1 MEKKLHGADIVIDS
15 LRKHGVNLVF
25 GIPGAKIDRLFEGL
39 DGQDSEDAPKLIVTR
54 HEQNAAFMAQ
64 AYGRLT
70 GKTGVAITT
79 SGPGVGNLVT
89 GIMTANAEG
98 DPMLAIGGQVQRK
111 DLHRATHQSTP
122 STEIMAPITQYSAE
136 IQDPNNISEIMANAF
151 EASQDARKGAAFV
164 SLPQDVDDAEVT
176 EKPLPIYETPKMGPA
191 DPNDLQK
198 LVELIKNSKMPV
210 ILVGQRG
217 ADEEITTALR
227 KLLSDYSLPVV
238 ETYQAAGV
246 VSRDL
251 EQQSY
256 FGRIGLFRNQVG
268 DQLLQQ
274 SDLVIAVGY
283 DPIEYEPR
291 NWNKEGNLRIVN
303 LDTLPAQIDNH
314 YTPIMQLVGNITTS
328 LTELDKLLKG
338 YEYPLAAT
346 EQLAKYKQELD
357 QDKKIQVPASN
368 DASHPLA
375 VVHAIQENVTDDMHV
390 ALDVGSHYI
399 WMARHF
405 RCYQPRHLLIS
416 NGMQT
421 LGVGLP
427 WAMVAAMLYP
437 EHKSVAVC
445 GDGGFLFSGAELAT
459 AVQHHLNVVT
469 IVWND
474 GGHYDMVKFQE
485 EMKYSQ
491 AAGVKFGNVD
501 IVKYAE
507 SFGAT
512 GLRVNEPADL
522 TKVISQAFNID
533 GPVVVDVPVD
543 YSNNKELAANLID
556 SQLGSEGNKD
566 YDNII

>member
-79 SGPGVGNLVT
+79 SGPGVGNLAT

-512 GLRVNEPADL
+512 GLRVNKPADL
-522 TKVISQAFNID
+522 TKVLSQAFNID

-556 SQLGSEGNKD
+556 SQLG
-566 YDNII
+566 

>member
-1 MEKKLHGADIVIDS
+1 MEEKLHGADIVIDS

-79 SGPGVGNLVT
+79 SGPGVGNLAT

-314 YTPIMQLVGNITTS
+314 YTPIMQLVGNIAIS

-338 YEYPLAAT
+338 YEYPVAAT

-556 SQLGSEGNKD
+556 SQLG
-566 YDNII
+566 

>member
-1 MEKKLHGADIVIDS
+1 MEEKLHGADIVIDS

-79 SGPGVGNLVT
+79 SGPGVGNLAT

-217 ADEEITTALR
+217 ADEEITTAIR
-227 KLLSDYSLPVV
+227 KLVSDYSLPVV

-556 SQLGSEGNKD
+556 SQLG
-566 YDNII
+566 

>member
-1 MEKKLHGADIVIDS
+1 MEKKLYGADVVIDS
-15 LRKHGVNLVF
+15 LRKHGINLVF

-39 DGQDSEDAPKLIVTR
+39 DGQDSEGAPKLIVTR

-79 SGPGVGNLVT
+79 SGPGVGNLAT

-111 DLHRATHQSTP
+111 DLHRTTHQSTP

-338 YEYPLAAT
+338 YEYPVAAT

-474 GGHYDMVKFQE
+474 GGHYDMVRFQE

-512 GLRVNEPADL
+512 GLRVNKPADL
-522 TKVISQAFNID
+522 TKVLSQAFNID

-556 SQLGSEGNKD
+556 SQLG
-566 YDNII
+566 

>member
-1 MEKKLHGADIVIDS
+1 MEKKTYGADVVIDS
-15 LRKHGVNLVF
+15 LRKHGIDLVF

-39 DGQDSEDAPKLIVTR
+39 DGKNSDDAPKLIVTR

-79 SGPGVGNLVT
+79 SGPGVGNLAT
-89 GIMTANAEG
+89 GIMTADAEG
-98 DPMLAIGGQVQRK
+98 DPLLAIGGQVQRK

-122 STEIMAPITQYSAE
+122 STEIMAPITRYSAE

-151 EASQDARKGAAFV
+151 EASQSARKGAAFV

-176 EKPLPIYETPKMGPA
+176 EKPLPIYETPQMGPA

-198 LVELIKNSKMPV
+198 LVELIKHSKMPV

-217 ADEEITTALR
+217 ADEEITSALR

-251 EQQSY
+251 EKQSY
-256 FGRIGLFRNQVG
+256 FGRVGLFRNQVG

-274 SDLVIAVGY
+274 SDLVITVGY

-291 NWNKEGNLRIVN
+291 NWNKENNLRIVN

-314 YTPIMQLVGNITTS
+314 FTPIMQLVGNIATS
-328 LTELDKLLKG
+328 LTELDQLLKG
-338 YEYPLAAT
+338 YQYPQAAAK
-346 EQLAKYKQELD
+346 QLAEYKAKLD
-357 QDKKIQVPASN
+357 QDKKIKALASN
-368 DASHPLA
+368 GASHPLA
-375 VVHAIQENVTDDMHV
+375 VVQAIQENVTDDMRV

-437 EHKSVAVC
+437 EHKAVAVC
-445 GDGGFLFSGAELAT
+445 GDGGFLFSGAELST

-485 EMKYSQ
+485 EMKYPE
-491 AAGVKFGNVD
+491 AAGIKFGDAD

-512 GLRVNEPADL
+512 GLRVEKPEDL
-522 TKVISQAFNID
+522 TKVMKKAFSID

-556 SQLGSEGNKD
+556 SQLG
-566 YDNII
+566 

>member
-1 MEKKLHGADIVIDS
+1 MEKKLYGADVVIDS
-15 LRKHGVNLVF
+15 LKKHGINLVF

-54 HEQNAAFMAQ
+54 HEQNATFMAQ

-70 GKTGVAITT
+70 GKTGVAIAT
-79 SGPGVGNLVT
+79 SGPGVGNLAT

-217 ADEEITTALR
+217 ADEKITTALR

-314 YTPIMQLVGNITTS
+314 YTPIMQLVGNIATS

-338 YEYPLAAT
+338 YEYPVAAT

-357 QDKKIQVPASN
+357 QDKKIQIPASD

-459 AVQHHLNVVT
+459 AVQYHLNVVT

-474 GGHYDMVKFQE
+474 GGYYDMVKFQE
-485 EMKYSQ
+485 EMKYPQ

-556 SQLGSEGNKD
+556 SQLG
-566 YDNII
+566 

>member
-1 MEKKLHGADIVIDS
+1 MEKKLYGADVVIDS
-15 LRKHGVNLVF
+15 LRKHGINLVF

-39 DGQDSEDAPKLIVTR
+39 DGQDSEGAPKLIVTR

-79 SGPGVGNLVT
+79 SGPGVGNLAT

-338 YEYPLAAT
+338 YEYPVAAT

-445 GDGGFLFSGAELAT
+445 GDGGLLFSGAELAT

-474 GGHYDMVKFQE
+474 GGHYDMVRFQE

-512 GLRVNEPADL
+512 GLRVNKPADL
-522 TKVISQAFNID
+522 TKVLSQAFNID

-556 SQLGSEGNKD
+556 SQLG
-566 YDNII
+566 

>member
-1 MEKKLHGADIVIDS
+1 MEKKLYGADVVIDS
-15 LRKHGVNLVF
+15 LKKHGINLVF

-70 GKTGVAITT
+70 GKTGVAIAT
-79 SGPGVGNLVT
+79 SGPGVGNLAT

-198 LVELIKNSKMPV
+198 LIELVKNSKMPV

-283 DPIEYEPR
+283 DPIEYETR

-314 YTPIMQLVGNITTS
+314 YTPIMQLVGNIATS

-338 YEYPLAAT
+338 YEYPVAAT
-346 EQLAKYKQELD
+346 EQLVKYKQELD

-368 DASHPLA
+368 NASHPLA

-485 EMKYSQ
+485 EMKYPQ

-512 GLRVNEPADL
+512 GLRVNKPADL
-522 TKVISQAFNID
+522 TKVLSQAFNID

-556 SQLGSEGNKD
+556 SQLG
-566 YDNII
+566 

>member
-1 MEKKLHGADIVIDS
+1 MEEKLHGADIVIDS

-39 DGQDSEDAPKLIVTR
+39 DGQDSEDEPKLIVNR

-79 SGPGVGNLVT
+79 SGPGVGNLAT

-227 KLLSDYSLPVV
+227 KLLGDYSLPVV

-556 SQLGSEGNKD
+556 SQLG
-566 YDNII
+566 

>member
-1 MEKKLHGADIVIDS
+1 MEEKLHGADVVIDS

-79 SGPGVGNLVT
+79 SGPGVGNLAT

-227 KLLSDYSLPVV
+227 KLLSDYLLPVV

-512 GLRVNEPADL
+512 GLRVNKPADL
-522 TKVISQAFNID
+522 TKVLSQAFNID

-556 SQLGSEGNKD
+556 SQLG
-566 YDNII
+566 

>member
-1 MEKKLHGADIVIDS
+1 MEKKLYGADVVIDS
-15 LRKHGVNLVF
+15 LKKHGVNLVF

-39 DGQDSEDAPKLIVTR
+39 DSQDSEDAPKLIVTR
-54 HEQNAAFMAQ
+54 HEQNATFMAQ

-70 GKTGVAITT
+70 GKTGVAIAT
-79 SGPGVGNLVT
+79 SGPGVGNLAT

-98 DPMLAIGGQVQRK
+98 DPMLAMGGQVQRK

-151 EASQDARKGAAFV
+151 EASQDARNGAAFV

-314 YTPIMQLVGNITTS
+314 YTPIMQLVGNIATS
-328 LTELDKLLKG
+328 LTELDKLLKR
-338 YEYPLAAT
+338 YEYPVAAT

-357 QDKKIQVPASN
+357 QDKKIQVPTSN

-485 EMKYSQ
+485 EMKYPQ

-512 GLRVNEPADL
+512 GLRVNKPADL
-522 TKVISQAFNID
+522 TKVLSRAFNID

-556 SQLGSEGNKD
+556 SQLG
-566 YDNII
+566 

>member
-1 MEKKLHGADIVIDS
+1 MEKKLRGADVVIDS
-15 LRKHGVNLVF
+15 LKKHGINLVF

-70 GKTGVAITT
+70 GKTGVAIAT
-79 SGPGVGNLVT
+79 SGPGVGNLAT

-314 YTPIMQLVGNITTS
+314 YTPIMQLVGNIATS

-338 YEYPLAAT
+338 YEYPVAAT

-357 QDKKIQVPASN
+357 QDKKIQVPASS

-375 VVHAIQENVTDDMHV
+375 VVHAIQENVNDDMHV

-485 EMKYSQ
+485 EMKYPQ

-512 GLRVNEPADL
+512 GLRVNKPADL
-522 TKVISQAFNID
+522 IKVLSQAFNID

-556 SQLGSEGNKD
+556 SQLG
-566 YDNII
+566 

>member
-1 MEKKLHGADIVIDS
+1 MEKKLYGADVVIDS
-15 LRKHGVNLVF
+15 LKKHGVNLVF

-70 GKTGVAITT
+70 GKTGVAIAT
-79 SGPGVGNLVT
+79 SGPGVGNLAT

-111 DLHRATHQSTP
+111 DLHRATHQSTL

-314 YTPIMQLVGNITTS
+314 YTPIMQLVGNIATS
-328 LTELDKLLKG
+328 LTGLDKLLKG
-338 YEYPLAAT
+338 YEYPVVAT

-357 QDKKIQVPASN
+357 QDKKIQVPTSN

-427 WAMVAAMLYP
+427 WATVAAMLYP

-485 EMKYSQ
+485 EMKYPQ

-512 GLRVNEPADL
+512 GLRVNKPADL
-522 TKVISQAFNID
+522 TKVLSQAFNID

-556 SQLGSEGNKD
+556 SQLG
-566 YDNII
+566 

>member
-217 ADEEITTALR
+217 ADEKITTALR

-274 SDLVIAVGY
+274 SDLVITVGY
-283 DPIEYEPR
+283 DPIEYEPQ

-314 YTPIMQLVGNITTS
+314 FTPIMQLVGNIATS

-338 YEYPLAAT
+338 YEYPVAAT

-357 QDKKIQVPASN
+357 QDKKIQIPASD

-485 EMKYSQ
+485 EMKYPQ

-556 SQLGSEGNKD
+556 SQLG
-566 YDNII
+566 

>member
-1 MEKKLHGADIVIDS
+1 MGKKLYGADVVIDS
-15 LRKHGVNLVF
+15 LKKHGINLVF

-54 HEQNAAFMAQ
+54 HEQNATFMAQ

-70 GKTGVAITT
+70 GKTGVAIAT
-79 SGPGVGNLVT
+79 SGPGVGNLAT

-314 YTPIMQLVGNITTS
+314 YTPIMQLVGNIATS

-338 YEYPLAAT
+338 YEYPVAAT

-357 QDKKIQVPASN
+357 QDKKIQVPTSN

-459 AVQHHLNVVT
+459 AVQYHLNVVT

-485 EMKYSQ
+485 EMKYPQ

-512 GLRVNEPADL
+512 GLRVNKPADL
-522 TKVISQAFNID
+522 TKVLSRAFNID

-556 SQLGSEGNKD
+556 SQLG
-566 YDNII
+566 

>member
-111 DLHRATHQSTP
+111 DLHRATNQSTP

-217 ADEEITTALR
+217 ADEKITTALR
-227 KLLSDYSLPVV
+227 KLLSDYSFPVV

-274 SDLVIAVGY
+274 SDLVITVGY
-283 DPIEYEPR
+283 DPIEYEPQ

-314 YTPIMQLVGNITTS
+314 FTPIMQLVGNIATS
-328 LTELDKLLKG
+328 LTELDKLLNG
-338 YEYPLAAT
+338 YEYPVAAT

-357 QDKKIQVPASN
+357 QDKKIQIPASD

-459 AVQHHLNVVT
+459 AVQYHLNVVT

-474 GGHYDMVKFQE
+474 GGYYDMVKFQE
-485 EMKYSQ
+485 EMKYPQ

-556 SQLGSEGNKD
+556 SQLG
-566 YDNII
+566 

>member
-1 MEKKLHGADIVIDS
+1 MEKKLYGADVVIDS
-15 LRKHGVNLVF
+15 LRKHGINLVF

-70 GKTGVAITT
+70 GKTGVAIAT
-79 SGPGVGNLVT
+79 SGPGVGNLAT
-89 GIMTANAEG
+89 GIMTSNAEG

-176 EKPLPIYETPKMGPA
+176 EKSLPIYETPKMGPA

-314 YTPIMQLVGNITTS
+314 YTPIMQLVGNIATS

-338 YEYPLAAT
+338 YEYPVAAT

-390 ALDVGSHYI
+390 SLDVGSHYI

-512 GLRVNEPADL
+512 GLRVNKPADL
-522 TKVISQAFNID
+522 TKILSQAFNID

-556 SQLGSEGNKD
+556 SQLG
-566 YDNII
+566 

>member
-1 MEKKLHGADIVIDS
+1 MEEKLHGADVVIDS

-79 SGPGVGNLVT
+79 SGPGVGNLAT

-217 ADEEITTALR
+217 ADEEITTAIR

-556 SQLGSEGNKD
+556 SQLG
-566 YDNII
+566 

>member
-1 MEKKLHGADIVIDS
+1 MEKKLYGADVVIDS
-15 LRKHGVNLVF
+15 LRKHGINLVF

-39 DGQDSEDAPKLIVTR
+39 DGQDSEGAPKLIVTR

-79 SGPGVGNLVT
+79 SGPGVGNLAT

-338 YEYPLAAT
+338 YEYPVAAT

-416 NGMQT
+416 NGIQT

-474 GGHYDMVKFQE
+474 GGHYDMVRFQE

-512 GLRVNEPADL
+512 GLRVNKPADL
-522 TKVISQAFNID
+522 TKVLSQAFNID

-556 SQLGSEGNKD
+556 SQLG
-566 YDNII
+566 

>member
-1 MEKKLHGADIVIDS
+1 MEEKLHGADIVIDS

-79 SGPGVGNLVT
+79 SGPGVGNLAT

-227 KLLSDYSLPVV
+227 KLVSDYSLPVV

-512 GLRVNEPADL
+512 GLRVNKPADL
-522 TKVISQAFNID
+522 TKVLSQAFNID

-556 SQLGSEGNKD
+556 SQLG
-566 YDNII
+566 

>member
-1 MEKKLHGADIVIDS
+1 MEEKLHGADIVIDS

-79 SGPGVGNLVT
+79 SGPGVGNLAT

-217 ADEEITTALR
+217 ADEEITTAIR

-314 YTPIMQLVGNITTS
+314 YTPIMQLVGNIAIS

-338 YEYPLAAT
+338 YEYPVAAT

-512 GLRVNEPADL
+512 GLRVNKPADL
-522 TKVISQAFNID
+522 TNVLSQAFNID

-556 SQLGSEGNKD
+556 SQLG
-566 YDNII
+566 

>member
-1 MEKKLHGADIVIDS
+1 MEEKLHGADIVIDS

-79 SGPGVGNLVT
+79 SGPGVGNLAT

-338 YEYPLAAT
+338 YEYPLAST

-512 GLRVNEPADL
+512 GLRVNKPADL
-522 TKVISQAFNID
+522 TKVLSQAFNID

-556 SQLGSEGNKD
+556 SQLG
-566 YDNII
+566 

>member
-522 TKVISQAFNID
+522 TKVEIHTKLSILMAR
-533 GPVVVDVPVD
+533 
-543 YSNNKELAANLID
+543 LW
-556 SQLGSEGNKD
+556 
-566 YDNII
+566 

>member
-1 MEKKLHGADIVIDS
+1 MEEKLHGADIVIDS

-79 SGPGVGNLVT
+79 SGPGVGNLAT

-227 KLLSDYSLPVV
+227 KLLSDYLLPVV

-427 WAMVAAMLYP
+427 WATVAAMLYP

-485 EMKYSQ
+485 EMKYPQ

-512 GLRVNEPADL
+512 GLRVNKPADL
-522 TKVISQAFNID
+522 TKVLSQAFNID

-556 SQLGSEGNKD
+556 SQLG
-566 YDNII
+566 

>member
-1 MEKKLHGADIVIDS
+1 MEEKLHGADVVIDS

-79 SGPGVGNLVT
+79 SGPGVGNLAT

-227 KLLSDYSLPVV
+227 KLLSDYLLPVV

-390 ALDVGSHYI
+390 ALDVASHYI
-399 WMARHF
+399 CMARHF

-556 SQLGSEGNKD
+556 SQLG
-566 YDNII
+566 

>member
-1 MEKKLHGADIVIDS
+1 MEEKLHGADVVIDS

-79 SGPGVGNLVT
+79 SGPGVGNLAT

-227 KLLSDYSLPVV
+227 KLLGDYSLPVV

-314 YTPIMQLVGNITTS
+314 YTPIMQLVGNIATS

-556 SQLGSEGNKD
+556 SQLG
-566 YDNII
+566 

>member
-1 MEKKLHGADIVIDS
+1 MEKKLYGADVVIDS
-15 LRKHGVNLVF
+15 LRKHGINLVF

-39 DGQDSEDAPKLIVTR
+39 DGQDSEGAPKLIVTR

-79 SGPGVGNLVT
+79 SGPGVGNLAT

-246 VSRDL
+246 VSRDI

-338 YEYPLAAT
+338 YEYPVAAT

-474 GGHYDMVKFQE
+474 GGHYDMVRFQE

-512 GLRVNEPADL
+512 GLRVNKPADL
-522 TKVISQAFNID
+522 TKVLSQAFNID

-556 SQLGSEGNKD
+556 SQLG
-566 YDNII
+566 

>member
-1 MEKKLHGADIVIDS
+1 MEKKLYGADVVIDS
-15 LRKHGVNLVF
+15 LRKHGINLVF

-39 DGQDSEDAPKLIVTR
+39 DGQDSEGAPKLIVTR

-79 SGPGVGNLVT
+79 SGPGVGNLAT

-338 YEYPLAAT
+338 YEYPVAAT

-469 IVWND
+469 IVWTD
-474 GGHYDMVKFQE
+474 GGHYDMVRFQE

-512 GLRVNEPADL
+512 GLRVNKPADL
-522 TKVISQAFNID
+522 TKVLSQAFNID

-556 SQLGSEGNKD
+556 SQLG
-566 YDNII
+566 

>member
-1 MEKKLHGADIVIDS
+1 MEKKLYGADVVIDS
-15 LRKHGVNLVF
+15 LKKHGVNLVF

-70 GKTGVAITT
+70 GKTGVVIAT
-79 SGPGVGNLVT
+79 SGPGVGNLAT

-217 ADEEITTALR
+217 ADEKITTALR

-314 YTPIMQLVGNITTS
+314 YTPIMQLVGNIATS

-338 YEYPLAAT
+338 YEYPVAAT

-357 QDKKIQVPASN
+357 QDKKIQVPTSN

-485 EMKYSQ
+485 EMKYPQ

-512 GLRVNEPADL
+512 GLRVNKPADL
-522 TKVISQAFNID
+522 TKVLSRAFNID

-556 SQLGSEGNKD
+556 SQLG
-566 YDNII
+566 

>member
-1 MEKKLHGADIVIDS
+1 MEKKLYGADVVIDS
-15 LRKHGVNLVF
+15 LKKHGVNLVF

-70 GKTGVAITT
+70 GKTGVAIAT
-79 SGPGVGNLVT
+79 SGPGVGNLAT

-111 DLHRATHQSTP
+111 DLHRATHQSTL

-227 KLLSDYSLPVV
+227 ELLSDYSLPVV

-314 YTPIMQLVGNITTS
+314 YTPIMQLVGNIATS
-328 LTELDKLLKG
+328 LTGLDKLLKG
-338 YEYPLAAT
+338 YEYPVAAT

-357 QDKKIQVPASN
+357 QDKKIQVPTSN

-427 WAMVAAMLYP
+427 WATVAAMLYP

-485 EMKYSQ
+485 EMKYPQ

-512 GLRVNEPADL
+512 GLRVNKPADL
-522 TKVISQAFNID
+522 TKVLSQAFNID

-556 SQLGSEGNKD
+556 SQLG
-566 YDNII
+566 

>member
-70 GKTGVAITT
+70 GKTGVAIAT
-79 SGPGVGNLVT
+79 SGPGVGNLAT

-111 DLHRATHQSTP
+111 DLHRATHQSTL

-314 YTPIMQLVGNITTS
+314 YTPIMQLVGNIATS
-328 LTELDKLLKG
+328 LTGLDKLLKG
-338 YEYPLAAT
+338 YEYPVAAT

-357 QDKKIQVPASN
+357 QDKKIQVPTSN

-445 GDGGFLFSGAELAT
+445 GDGVFLFSGAELAT

-512 GLRVNEPADL
+512 GLRVNKPADL
-522 TKVISQAFNID
+522 TKVLSQAFNID

-556 SQLGSEGNKD
+556 SQLG
-566 YDNII
+566 

>member
-1 MEKKLHGADIVIDS
+1 MEEKLHGADIVIDS

-79 SGPGVGNLVT
+79 SGPGVGNLAT

-512 GLRVNEPADL
+512 GLRVNKPADL

-556 SQLGSEGNKD
+556 SQLG
-566 YDNII
+566 

>member
-246 VSRDL
+246 VSSDL

-556 SQLGSEGNKD
+556 SQLG
-566 YDNII
+566 

>member
-1 MEKKLHGADIVIDS
+1 MEEKLHGADVVIDS

-79 SGPGVGNLVT
+79 SGPGVGNLAT

-227 KLLSDYSLPVV
+227 KLLSDYLLPVV

-314 YTPIMQLVGNITTS
+314 YTPIMQLVGNIATS

-338 YEYPLAAT
+338 YEYPVAAT

-512 GLRVNEPADL
+512 GLRVNKPADL
-522 TKVISQAFNID
+522 TKVLSQAFNID

-556 SQLGSEGNKD
+556 SQLG
-566 YDNII
+566 

>member
-1 MEKKLHGADIVIDS
+1 MEKKLYGADVVIDS
-15 LRKHGVNLVF
+15 LKKHGINLVF

-70 GKTGVAITT
+70 GKTGVAIAT
-79 SGPGVGNLVT
+79 SGPGVGNLAT

-191 DPNDLQK
+191 DPSDLQK

-314 YTPIMQLVGNITTS
+314 YTPIMQLVGNIATS

-338 YEYPLAAT
+338 YEYPVAAT

-357 QDKKIQVPASN
+357 QDKKIQVPTSN

-485 EMKYSQ
+485 EMKYPQ

-512 GLRVNEPADL
+512 GLRVNKPADL
-522 TKVISQAFNID
+522 TKVLSQAFNID

-556 SQLGSEGNKD
+556 SQLG
-566 YDNII
+566 

>member
-1 MEKKLHGADIVIDS
+1 MEEKLHGADVVIDS

-79 SGPGVGNLVT
+79 SGPGVGNLAT

-437 EHKSVAVC
+437 EYKSVAVC

-556 SQLGSEGNKD
+556 SQLG
-566 YDNII
+566 

>member
-1 MEKKLHGADIVIDS
+1 MEKKLRGADVVIDS
-15 LRKHGVNLVF
+15 LKKHGINLVF

-70 GKTGVAITT
+70 GKTGVAIAT
-79 SGPGVGNLVT
+79 SGPGVGNLAT

-256 FGRIGLFRNQVG
+256 FGRIGLFHNQVG

-314 YTPIMQLVGNITTS
+314 YTPIMQLVGNIATS

-338 YEYPLAAT
+338 YEYPVAAT

-485 EMKYSQ
+485 EMKYPQ

-512 GLRVNEPADL
+512 GLRVNKPADL
-522 TKVISQAFNID
+522 TKILSQAFNID

-556 SQLGSEGNKD
+556 SQLG
-566 YDNII
+566 